1 MNLMKTL
8 VYKNLKLNKKRSLV
22 TIVGIILATA
32 LLSALVTLVSSFQYS
47 MIQYEKQKNG
57 DYHYAF
63 SGVTRED
70 LPEFENNRAIES
82 MFEISQVGY
91 ARIQGCKNEDKPYAY
106 VVETDKTGFEK
117 AGFDL
122 IEGRMAEN
130 ADEIVIP
137 RHLKTNG
144 RVDYKVGD
152 EIRLYVAQRW
162 DKTEKKTLTQS
173 TPYLGDK
180 EKLINLKSHKYKVVG
195 IMERPGYGME
205 DYSAS
210 GYTCVTYSQDPTD
223 NMTVYV
229 RYTAKGLRNQYA
241 VTAGILGVDESLFTK
256 VNNIDEMT
264 DFSEEDMT
272 RYDDQMEKAK
282 YGMYANG
289 GLIRYERIYPL
300 DGSFKT
306 MYIMAMFVALII
318 ILTSVYCIKNSFQIS
333 ITEKIR
339 QYGMLSSVGATRRQ
353 IRKSV
358 KLEAAML
365 GVVGVP
371 VGMGSGLLAAYI
383 LTRVVNLLLQDALS
397 IEMVCHTSVIMLA
410 LALLLSILTIYF
422 SALGSAR
429 RAAKV
434 TPLEAIRNTHEIKM
448 KPGKLKTPRYIS
460 RFWGIGGVISY
471 KNIKRNRRKYRTT
484 VISIVICSITFI
496 VISYFMSLAFH
507 LVRMS
512 YGNQSYNVSV
522 WADGDAKVSNEK
534 MAGIIREIDGVKEFV
549 VAKEYYF
556 NVDHP
561 ELTGD
566 FREYEQQMYADGEE
580 QSSDMTFK
588 LIVMEQKGF
597 DSYVRQ
603 MGLSDVGTGAILIN
617 RGTLEFYDEKSGKY
631 TQRETRLFDY
641 KAGDK
646 LKLQYY
652 VGSTEDEDSSD
663 TETLNDEADAGERK
677 ELGITLAGTVDQ
689 APLGYM
695 DSSFSMPTLIVDQS
709 GFDALWKGRTYDYQ
723 NSVRQQAYMD
733 AKDADTCQD
742 TLEKTLSGVFV
753 DDANYT
759 VYNRDREMQ
768 QEKSLFILIGIFA
781 YGLIVVIALIGI
793 TNIINTLGTS
803 MELRSREF
811 ATLRSIGMT
820 DRQFAR
826 MVRLES
832 LFLSAKSLVIGL
844 PVGLIL
850 TYVICL
856 MENKMDSVVIYQ
868 PPIFAMLICAVV
880 VILLIYGIMKVSMA
894 KIGRGNIIE
903 TIKNEN
909 L

>member
-1 MNLMKTL
+1 
-8 VYKNLKLNKKRSLV
+8 
-22 TIVGIILATA
+22 
-32 LLSALVTLVSSFQYS
+32 
-47 MIQYEKQKNG
+47 
-57 DYHYAF
+57 
-63 SGVTRED
+63 
-70 LPEFENNRAIES
+70 
-82 MFEISQVGY
+82 
-91 ARIQGCKNEDKPYAY
+91 
-106 VVETDKTGFEK
+106 
-117 AGFDL
+117 
-122 IEGRMAEN
+122 
-130 ADEIVIP
+130 
-137 RHLKTNG
+137 
-144 RVDYKVGD
+144 
-152 EIRLYVAQRW
+152 
-162 DKTEKKTLTQS
+162 
-173 TPYLGDK
+173 
-180 EKLINLKSHKYKVVG
+180 
-195 IMERPGYGME
+195 
-205 DYSAS
+205 
-210 GYTCVTYSQDPTD
+210 
-223 NMTVYV
+223 
-229 RYTAKGLRNQYA
+229 
-241 VTAGILGVDESLFTK
+241 
-256 VNNIDEMT
+256 
-264 DFSEEDMT
+264 
-272 RYDDQMEKAK
+272 
-282 YGMYANG
+282 
-289 GLIRYERIYPL
+289 
-300 DGSFKT
+300 
-306 MYIMAMFVALII
+306 
-318 ILTSVYCIKNSFQIS
+318 
-333 ITEKIR
+333 
-339 QYGMLSSVGATRRQ
+339 MLSSVGATRRQ

-371 VGMGSGLLAAYI
+371 VGIGSGLLAAYI
-383 LTRVVNLLLQDALS
+383 LTKVVNLLLQDSLS

-512 YGNQSYNVSV
+512 YGNQSYNISV
-522 WADGDAKVSNEK
+522 GADGDTGVSNEELS
-534 MAGIIREIDGVKEFV
+534 GIIREIDGVKDFV

-617 RGTLEFYDEKSGKY
+617 RGTLEFYDEKAGKY
-631 TQRETRLFDY
+631 KQRETRLFDY
-641 KAGDK
+641 RAGDK
-646 LKLQYY
+646 LKLQYS
-652 VGSTEDEDSSD
+652 VDNVEDDDSSD
-663 TETLNDEADAGERK
+663 TETLSDEADAGERK
-677 ELGITLAGTVDQ
+677 ELGITLAGTVDE

-695 DSSFSMPTLIVDQS
+695 DAGFSMPTLIVDQS

-723 NSVRQQAYMD
+723 NSVRQQVYVD

-742 TLEKTLSGVFV
+742 TLEKTLPGVFV
-753 DDANYT
+753 DAVNYT
-759 VYNRDREMQ
+759 VYNSDREMQ

-793 TNIINTLGTS
+793 TNIINTLGTG

-856 MENKMDSVVIYQ
+856 MENKMDTVVIYQ